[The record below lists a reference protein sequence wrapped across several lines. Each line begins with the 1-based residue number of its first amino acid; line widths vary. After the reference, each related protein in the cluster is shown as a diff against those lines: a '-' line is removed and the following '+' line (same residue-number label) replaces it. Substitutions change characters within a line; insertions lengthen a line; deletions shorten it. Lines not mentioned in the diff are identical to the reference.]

1 MSTKSIHLKKLSGNF
16 SKMFFIQAFQNIR
29 TINVVVA
36 IFYLSRGLS
45 LSQIFYLSVVWSVV
59 NILFEVPSSY
69 LADRWGRKRTLV
81 LGVALYTIS
90 CVWLFFGYSFL
101 MLSVGIFFYALSNAC
116 FTGTDDALIY
126 DTNRELGEEK
136 HSLRRLGQY
145 YAAERIFKVL
155 SPLVGAFVAKDLA
168 PSQFTTLLIIDSMA
182 ALTAFIISLSITEPK
197 RHYFE
202 VEKVEAGVIKDAL
215 KLLKNNTGFIFA
227 VCNRSLGFIG
237 FFIIWRYHQELFTK
251 IGVPILALGIGWSLF
266 HLLMFFI
273 NYFIHKFW
281 PNNAASSKI
290 NFLNFLTI
298 LLIAIFIVGW
308 QLNFHYYWLLLI
320 YFLANFFENA
330 LWPIFSDL
338 FNKYSNSFNRA
349 TTLSLSNFVK
359 SIFEIPILLTA
370 GLLVGRNQIYPIY
383 FMFVVILISGLIFY
397 LPKKMKFEKI
407 NLK

>member
-1 MSTKSIHLKKLSGNF
+1 
-16 SKMFFIQAFQNIR
+16 MFFIQAFQNIR

-36 IFYLSRGLS
+36 IFYLSRGLN
-45 LSQIFYLSVVWSVV
+45 LSEIFYLSVIWSVI

-81 LGVALYTIS
+81 LGVGLYVIS
-90 CVWLFFGYSFL
+90 CVWLFLGYSFW

-136 HSLRRLGQY
+136 NSLRRLGQY
-145 YAAERIFKVL
+145 YSAERIFKVL
-155 SPLVGAFVAKDLA
+155 SPLIGAFVAKDLA
-168 PSQFTTLLIIDSMA
+168 PSQFTTLLIIDSTAAMA
-182 ALTAFIISLSITEPK
+182 AFIISLSIVEPK

-202 VEKVEAGVIKDAL
+202 VEKIEAGVIGDAL
-215 KLLKNNTGFIFA
+215 KLIKNNTGLIFA

-266 HLLMFFI
+266 HLLMFFV
-273 NYFIHKFW
+273 NYFVHKFW
-281 PNNAASSKI
+281 PDNGLSSKI
-290 NFLNFLTI
+290 NFLNFLTA
-298 LLIAIFIVGW
+298 LFIAIFIMGW
-308 QLNFHYYWLLLI
+308 QFHIHYYWLLVI

-330 LWPIFSDL
+330 RWPIFSDL

-349 TTLSLSNFVK
+349 TTLSLSNLVK
-359 SIFEIPILLTA
+359 SIIDIPLLLVA
-370 GLLVGRNQIYPIY
+370 GLLVARDHIYPVY
-383 FMFVVILISGLIFY
+383 FVFVIILISSLVFR
-397 LPKKMKFEKI
+397 LPKKLKFEKI
-407 NLK
+407 MVT